1 MKIRGVCFHLIG
13 TLGDQISAVVCA
25 FEVKLICPGRSY
37 MGLYMKGYCDHFVVG
52 MVKRCPENQVMGPP
66 FFSSAGDSSSFQQ
79 KRSYMCNNARICS
92 TLPPWWTLTPTLF
105 THMSP
110 SSESLALVSNEVPK
124 VRETGRNLD
133 IPFTSPQLDAR
144 KGTKTAQNRRKYP
157 KSSRKRGK
165 LAGNAPPKGGSAR
178 KCFEALLRSTCFEA
192 ELRSA

>member
-1 MKIRGVCFHLIG
+1 MTATERQN
-13 TLGDQISAVVCA
+13 LGW
-25 FEVKLICPGRSY
+25 
-37 MGLYMKGYCDHFVVG
+37 GLLNGA
-52 MVKRCPENQVMGPP
+52 R
-66 FFSSAGDSSSFQQ
+66 SAGDSESFQQ

-165 LAGNAPPKGGSAR
+165 IRQKCPPKKGVPRGNGRNSGRSHRAPVENRR
-178 KCFEALLRSTCFEA
+178 KIHHRHFPTSFEVFYHFSP
-192 ELRSA
+192 SI

>member
-1 MKIRGVCFHLIG
+1 MTTTQRQN
-13 TLGDQISAVVCA
+13 LGW
-25 FEVKLICPGRSY
+25 
-37 MGLYMKGYCDHFVVG
+37 GLLNGA
-52 MVKRCPENQVMGPP
+52 R
-66 FFSSAGDSSSFQQ
+66 SAGDSESFQQ

-165 LAGNAPPKGGSAR
+165 FARNAPQKGGSAR
-178 KCFEALLRSTCFEA
+178 KWSQQWEIAPGTGRKPPQNPPPPFPDQL
-192 ELRSA
+192 